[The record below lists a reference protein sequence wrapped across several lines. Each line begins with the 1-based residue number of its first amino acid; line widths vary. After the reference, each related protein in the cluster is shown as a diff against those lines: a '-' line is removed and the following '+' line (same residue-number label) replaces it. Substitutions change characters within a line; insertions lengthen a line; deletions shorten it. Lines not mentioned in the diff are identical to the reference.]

1 MVLLFICRSTGRPPT
16 QLERNHRVTL
26 AVQPLVHVD
35 AGVHHPDDTDGT
47 NAPYRLTQR
56 TISCAA
62 LLRLAFR
69 YRTGSPVHAIFGHLT
84 DILRAPMTIPVLQ
97 NTSQLADLLPQ
108 PHSIPAS
115 LAASSP
121 TIRRVVRIMPQL
133 GDVIVSPALV
143 DTYAALNIIG
153 IALLTL
159 LTITFL
165 IAPRKKLHR
174 DPTLINAF
182 VVLIWVGVWN
192 IVYWAAVGT
201 DIGVWESARRPKRR
215 LCEVQ
220 SYVLAGSQPAQAA
233 TVFALTFRVRR
244 RRPSAGRRAA
254 N

>member
-1 MVLLFICRSTGRPPT
+1 
-16 QLERNHRVTL
+16 
-26 AVQPLVHVD
+26 
-35 AGVHHPDDTDGT
+35 
-47 NAPYRLTQR
+47 
-56 TISCAA
+56 
-62 LLRLAFR
+62 
-69 YRTGSPVHAIFGHLT
+69 
-84 DILRAPMTIPVLQ
+84 MTIPVLQ
-97 NTSQLADLLPQ
+97 NTSRLANLLSQPQ
-108 PHSIPAS
+108 SIPAS
-115 LAASSP
+115 LSASGP

-233 TVFALTFRVRR
+233 TVFALTFRVRLWPAKSR
-244 RRPSAGRRAA
+244 SSTSPSCPLTPSCGYRPSSSACRGSAA
-254 N
+254 SSRDSCSWR